1 MAILC
6 GISESGMALYDI
18 PDAELAKFELKTRPL
33 DGEAAAKLFPGKS
46 EPTKDDAHG
55 VVAVAAA
62 GGDVQGFG
70 TNDICYVYDAA
81 GDIIWWYC

>member
-6 GISESGMALYDI
+6 GISEAGMSLYDI
-18 PDAELAKFELKTRPL
+18 PDGELSKYQLKGRPL
-33 DGEAAAKLFPGKS
+33 DEEARSKHFAGK
-46 EPTKDDAHG
+46 EPTKDDAQG
-55 VVAVAAA
+55 VVPVAAS

-70 TNDICYVYDAA
+70 TNDICYIYDAA

>member
-6 GISESGMALYDI
+6 GIGDAGMSLYDI
-18 PDAELAKFELKTRPL
+18 PDAELAKFQLKSKPL
-33 DGEAAAKLFPGKS
+33 DEESRAKLFPDK
-46 EPTKDDAHG
+46 EPTKDDAQG
-55 VVAVAAA
+55 VVPVAAS

-70 TNDICYVYDAA
+70 TNDICYIYDTA